1 MHLKDIKSFAQLLKF
16 DNVWVY
22 LVVAL
27 LNTLILFMVSYKFF
41 QTIQQCGYDSYEYKK
56 WLKKKENAFLLRTA
70 MTSMLSVFLFLA
82 ASVAFLFWKS
92 PFESYIGFV
101 FIYVS

>member
-1 MHLKDIKSFAQLLKF
+1 MHLKDMKSFAQLIKF

-41 QTIQQCGYDSYEYKK
+41 QTMQQCGYDSYG
-56 WLKKKENAFLLRTA
+56 
-70 MTSMLSVFLFLA
+70 VFVLGGIGGFFILEIA
-82 ASVAFLFWKS
+82 A
-92 PFESYIGFV
+92 
-101 FIYVS
+101 